1 MSAAPE
7 SVERAVNELIDEYR
21 DRCLWFLRS
30 DYYPETN
37 QERLRA
43 LGYIERYGDVA
54 AFRRAGAL
62 RKWLS
67 RSSSEPSAA

>member
-1 MSAAPE
+1 MSVAPE
-7 SVERAVNELIDEYR
+7 SAERAVNELVDEYR
-21 DRCLWFLRS
+21 DRCLWFLRR

-37 QERLRA
+37 QERLRV

-67 RSSSEPSAA
+67 RSFSEPSAA